1 MNEQKNLINK
11 LKNIKSESEE
21 RLFLLDDKMN
31 NLGNELNDMIDNYK
45 INIIKE
51 KGECDD
57 NNILFHLE
65 QNVFDYINNEREI
78 SINNLN
84 NIFKNILENFNQKNI
99 NSNENENIKN
109 ILISIK
115 KEFIKKNKEIIN
127 QTEEL
132 ELQGKEID
140 NKIKTQMFE
149 QFEKVN
155 NRILKE
161 IVTDNKVKDEIINY
175 TQNYECSFTNEILI
189 HGRSC
194 AGWKIRV

>member
-1 MNEQKNLINK
+1 MNYQKNLINK
-11 LKNIKSESEE
+11 LENIKSKSEE

-175 TQNYECSFTNEILI
+175 TQNYLLEIKKQMKLEKLK
-189 HGRSC
+189 R
-194 AGWKIRV
+194 

>member
-1 MNEQKNLINK
+1 MNDQKNLINK
-11 LKNIKSESEE
+11 LENIKSKSEE

-175 TQNYECSFTNEILI
+175 TQNYLLEIKKQMKLEKLK
-189 HGRSC
+189 R
-194 AGWKIRV
+194 

>member
-1 MNEQKNLINK
+1 MNAQKNLINK
-11 LKNIKSESEE
+11 LENIKSKSEE

-175 TQNYECSFTNEILI
+175 TQNYLLEIKKQMKLEKLK
-189 HGRSC
+189 R
-194 AGWKIRV
+194 

>member
-1 MNEQKNLINK
+1 MNDQKNLINK
-11 LKNIKSESEE
+11 LENIKSESEE

-175 TQNYECSFTNEILI
+175 TQNYLLEIKKQMKLEKLK
-189 HGRSC
+189 R
-194 AGWKIRV
+194 